1 MDRAIKEF
9 ISSRKVDQA
18 RTVDPFDELS
28 DLEIALI
35 ESDEDV
41 SLIKTLT
48 KIFGVSEIINMGNLI
63 GRLNNERTEDLS
75 S

>member
-1 MDRAIKEF
+1 M
-9 ISSRKVDQA
+9 DQA